1 MDVAGKVAVITG
13 AASGIGLATARQ
25 FASSGMKLVL
35 GDIEEGPLDVAVTSL
50 REAGADVVGV
60 ATDVTNEAD
69 VINLREVALANYG
82 AAHVI
87 FNNAGV
93 AAGPTIGTPTKVW
106 DWVLDVNLDGVI
118 YGINAFVPLFLEQ
131 NEGHVV
137 NTGSLA
143 GLGGVPGMGAY
154 CASKFAVVGISE
166 SLYHELVMSAKNVG
180 VSALCP
186 GFVKT
191 RIYESQRNMPNE
203 LVSYNEDP
211 AARFIADVAQSAVQ
225 AGIDPSEVARRVED
239 AVVHNKFWILTH
251 EHAAIRTTEQ
261 RLEWMRGGPAPGINL
276 TAATQP

>member
-35 GDIEEGPLDVAVTSL
+35 GDIEEGPLDVAVSSL